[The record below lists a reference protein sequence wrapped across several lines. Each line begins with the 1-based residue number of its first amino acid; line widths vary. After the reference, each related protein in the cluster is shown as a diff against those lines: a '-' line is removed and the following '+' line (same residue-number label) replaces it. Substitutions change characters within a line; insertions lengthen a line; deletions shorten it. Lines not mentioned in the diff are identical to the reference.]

1 MKQKFNLLLSCLLL
15 AFVAAFVGA
24 CSDDETKKKE
34 TAATEL
40 YVIDAS
46 DEVIQQFTIAN
57 PADMTTFLDVA
68 GFSGV
73 GLAYDKKHDKIYFS
87 DFYEYY
93 AGKIWTVD
101 PDDTETL
108 NDIVGELYDVYSIAI
123 DESEGKIYF
132 ADGADFED
140 EDGTNDASHIYRANL
155 DGSGKVALV
164 TMPNALFRP
173 LAIDTKN
180 DKLYYYDVEA
190 ENLYMADLSD
200 GENQQIILEG
210 AYGYAIAVDS
220 KNGKIYFDDQNA
232 NEGDGALMVDD
243 LDGSYPLTPTVFDD
257 TASRIY
263 GIAIDNVSGR
273 LYWSARDNGEIYSA
287 DLDGQNKI
295 TLKTGLSSPRGLF
308 IK

>member
-1 MKQKFNLLLSCLLL
+1 MKRKLNLLVSGLLL

-24 CSDDETKKKE
+24 CSDDETKKKATE
-34 TAATEL
+34 ATEL
-40 YVIDAS
+40 YFVDAS
-46 DEVIQQFTIAN
+46 DEVIQKFTIAN

-73 GLAYDKKHDKIYFS
+73 GLAYDKKHDKIYFT

-93 AGKIWTVD
+93 AGKIWTVE

-108 NDIVGELYDVYSIAI
+108 NDIVGDLYDPYSIVIA
-123 DESEGKIYF
+123 DGKIYF
-132 ADGADFED
+132 ADGADFTD
-140 EDGTNDASHIYRANL
+140 EDGTNDASHIYSTNL
-155 DGSGKVALV
+155 DGTGKQALV
-164 TMPNALFRP
+164 TMANALFRP
-173 LAIDTKN
+173 LAVDTKN
-180 DKLYYYDVEA
+180 DKIYYYDVEA

-200 GENQQIILEG
+200 GENQQVILAG

-232 NEGDGALMVDD
+232 NDGDGALMMDD
-243 LDGSYPLTPTVFDD
+243 LDGSYPLTPTVADE

-263 GIAIDNVSGR
+263 GIAIDNVSGK

-295 TLKTGLSSPRGLF
+295 TLKTGLESPRGLF

>member
-24 CSDDETKKKE
+24 CSDDETKKADTE
-34 TAATEL
+34 ATEL
-40 YVIDAS
+40 YFIDAS
-46 DEVIQQFTIAN
+46 DELIQKFTIAN
-57 PADMTTFLDVA
+57 PADMSTILDVA
-68 GFSGV
+68 EYSGV
-73 GLAYDKKHDKIYFS
+73 GIAYDKKRDKIYYS

-93 AGKIWTVD
+93 KGRIWRMNTDNVEGRDSIVTQLFD
-101 PDDTETL
+101 P
-108 NDIVGELYDVYSIAI
+108 YSVVIA
-123 DESEGKIYF
+123 DGKIYF
-132 ADGADFED
+132 ADGADLSD
-140 EDGTNDASHIYRANL
+140 EDLTNDASHIYRSNL
-155 DGSGKVALV
+155 DGTGRKTLV
-164 TMPNALFRP
+164 TLPNGLFRP
-173 LAIDTKN
+173 LAVDTKN
-180 DKLYYYDVEA
+180 GKLYYYDVEA
-190 ENLYMADLSD
+190 ENLYMANLSD
-200 GENQQIILEG
+200 GKEQQIILEG